1 MSKYLYTLLM
11 CNHAAFPVTKL
22 IALMPW
28 LSTPRHVVLLLCCCC
43 AANDSVRKNVSNSW
57 WSIFIVCSDS
67 WGIRNKEHVDNRCL
81 DKSSSIFDR
90 NLLKEISWIQLMFCN
105 LSHSNNSHYHCI
117 FHTKFD
123 IVYMISTRDI

>member
-43 AANDSVRKNVSNSW
+43 AANDSVRKM
-57 WSIFIVCSDS
+57 FQ
-67 WGIRNKEHVDNRCL
+67 IRGDQF
-81 DKSSSIFDR
+81 SSSVVIHGE
-90 NLLKEISWIQLMFCN
+90 LEIKN
-105 LSHSNNSHYHCI
+105 
-117 FHTKFD
+117 T
-123 IVYMISTRDI
+123 